1 MNQNSRLTPHL
12 ALPSEAA
19 LSHLS
24 ELNGLRL
31 SPHFKLGELCKTK
44 HVTADGN
51 IPSRA
56 VIENLIRVCGW
67 LEELRV
73 VAGVRPQSK
82 VFAGVR
88 PQSKVGCAVDAGGAG
103 SAVVA
108 GVRPQS
114 KVFAGVRP
122 QSNVGCAVDAGVRPQ
137 SKVAGDCT
145 LAPDPWAAP
154 ELGGAPY
161 SRNENT
167 GEAIVINSGYRS
179 PEVNRLA
186 GGVPSSNHVTGCAV
200 DIRCAGKEQMIRYAA
215 ILLDIADET
224 KRDFD
229 ELLLEQHGSVC
240 WLHFAVRPKDNRRKI
255 AFLKV

>member
-1 MNQNSRLTPHL
+1 MNQISRLT
-12 ALPSEAA
+12 
-19 LSHLS
+19 
-24 ELNGLRL
+24 
-31 SPHFKLGELCKTK
+31 PHFKLGELCKTK
-44 HVTADGN
+44 YVTADGN
-51 IPSRA
+51 IPSRG

-73 VAGVRPQSK
+73 VAGVRPRSK

-88 PQSKVGCAVDAGGAG
+88 PQSKVGCAV
-103 SAVVA
+103 V
-108 GVRPQS
+108 
-114 KVFAGVRP
+114 
-122 QSNVGCAVDAGVRPQ
+122 AGVRPQ

-154 ELGGAPY
+154 EPGAAPELGAAGAAARAEAGGAPY